1 MGNPLQDFS
10 EASAALDSRLQ
21 NATKDDIAECAR
33 LLALNLAHYKLRYG
47 ELPLTENAPSDCCPN
62 NSHAGSCSESF
73 CSRREIRLDAARHKI
88 PADLHH

>member
-47 ELPLTENAPSDCCPN
+47 ELPLTEHEQMAK
-62 NSHAGSCSESF
+62 CSGQVF
-73 CSRREIRLDAARHKI
+73 LATV
-88 PADLHH
+88 L